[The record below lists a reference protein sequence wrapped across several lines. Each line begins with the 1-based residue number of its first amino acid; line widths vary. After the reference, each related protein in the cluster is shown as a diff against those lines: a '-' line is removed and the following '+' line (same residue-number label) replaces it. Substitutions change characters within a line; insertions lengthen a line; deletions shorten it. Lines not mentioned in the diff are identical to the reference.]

1 MDVDLQNIFKM
12 VGVILTTIMLDVIG
26 MEATVVTILILN
38 GQNIVKFRKFVN
50 VWTQSLVL
58 QLHHHHHLLQHQ
70 HHQYHHQAPMDV
82 DCQIGQLM
90 KLVTM
95 RTIMLP
101 VTSTMGLVVV
111 TTLTQNI
118 AQIVNVL
125 TQILEL
131 SFMKSLLT

>member
-1 MDVDLQNIFKM
+1 MDVDLRGGFKM
-12 VGVILTTIMLDVIG
+12 VGVILKTIMLDAIG

-38 GQNIVKFRKFVN
+38 GKNIVKFRNFAN
-50 VWTQSLVL
+50 VWTLIL
-58 QLHHHHHLLQHQ
+58 QWHHHLVQHLYHQ
-70 HHQYHHQAPMDV
+70 HHQHKHLAPMDV
-82 DCQIGQLM
+82 DCQSGQLM

-131 SFMKSLLT
+131 IFMKSLLE